1 MNPSVEEPLIIS
13 DESDRVL
20 RLPVYG
26 GQQWFQRMQ
35 LAYTNSEGL
44 GTLLDEAMADPVMKK
59 ASKSSPAVLIR
70 LQQMGFSLR
79 HQDQVENVNSGD
91 LANHICRIANK
102 SIRKWFRE
110 STIETSYGPMRSIQQ
125 MSTEMKDI
133 PLVQYVACRLSVSVY
148 VFGNKVQPRH
158 YGPLLDSGIIGLFVE
173 DSYKSK
179 KRMFHV
185 LEVVAPRKPPRT
197 RMDIDKAPSV
207 RLATYRTHKIEPI
220 DHSQYYPP
228 ADKALLAI
236 TVLKSVINKAVLK
249 DPHDHELGLGTYKLM
264 QYEKLAD
271 PDHMPR
277 DVWTT
282 TRDVAKAKHNVHP
295 FMETN
300 HIRDVVI
307 GAGSVKQMWKDVVD
321 DNFDQLWDDA
331 EDETA
336 KQTIEKKGK
345 GAKK

>member
-1 MNPSVEEPLIIS
+1 
-13 DESDRVL
+13 SDRVL

-91 LANHICRIANK
+91 LANQICRIANK
-102 SIRKWFRE
+102 SIRKWQPVAPGSMLTHLGPEFDNALQPHFRLFLRFRE

-179 KRMFHV
+179 KRMFH
-185 LEVVAPRKPPRT
+185 
-197 RMDIDKAPSV
+197 
-207 RLATYRTHKIEPI
+207 
-220 DHSQYYPP
+220 
-228 ADKALLAI
+228 
-236 TVLKSVINKAVLK
+236 
-249 DPHDHELGLGTYKLM
+249 
-264 QYEKLAD
+264 
-271 PDHMPR
+271 
-277 DVWTT
+277 
-282 TRDVAKAKHNVHP
+282 
-295 FMETN
+295 
-300 HIRDVVI
+300 
-307 GAGSVKQMWKDVVD
+307 
-321 DNFDQLWDDA
+321 
-331 EDETA
+331 
-336 KQTIEKKGK
+336 
-345 GAKK
+345 